1 MGVQTSD
8 RDQKK
13 DERGDIMMYKFR
25 TGLIF
30 NMVKYVVKDIATRS
44 GWEIEYDYE
53 DMFEVSFYH
62 YAKMCLKCLPNDAIE
77 GVDIQL
83 SVCNFEQLQGMDKNM
98 SCYNFFYTVREPN
111 EAEHLEIVI
120 NTWLTFGANYME
132 TMRNLQL

>member
-30 NMVKYVVKDIATRS
+30 NMVKYVVKDIATRNC
-44 GWEIEYDYE
+44 WNIDYDG
-53 DMFEVSFYH
+53 DDLIDVHFYN
-62 YAKMCLKCLPNDAIE
+62 YAKMSLKCFTNDAME

-83 SVCNFEQLQGMDKNM
+83 SVCNFEQLQNIDKNM

-120 NTWLTFGANYME
+120 NTWLTFGGNYME